1 MVRVKYIVSSCVF
14 SFIDVTSEL
23 KRADRVLFFVI
34 YRENCQGSV
43 AINYVAFSVF
53 IDRSLSGAFCGCCK

>member
-23 KRADRVLFFVI
+23 KRADRVRFFVM

-43 AINYVAFSVF
+43 AINYVAFHFCFYRS
-53 IDRSLSGAFCGCCK
+53 IIIRSLLRLL